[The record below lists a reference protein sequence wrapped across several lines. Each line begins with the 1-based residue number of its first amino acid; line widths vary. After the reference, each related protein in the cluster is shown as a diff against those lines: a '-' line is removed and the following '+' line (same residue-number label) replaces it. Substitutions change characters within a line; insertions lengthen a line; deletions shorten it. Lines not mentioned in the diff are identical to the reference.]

1 MKSKNGV
8 MVRVF
13 CVGRNPFLLFKVIL
27 RTSIKDLGHG
37 STLYFRRGAENCI
50 IE

>member
-1 MKSKNGV
+1 
-8 MVRVF
+8 MVCVY
-13 CVGRNPFLLFKVIL
+13 CVGHNPYLLFKVFL

-37 STLYFRRGAENCI
+37 STLYFRRYAENCI